1 MYRMSILT
9 MLAPPS
15 LARRLDV
22 ARCTKMAL
30 VHDMAES
37 LVGDITPADGVPK
50 PEKSRREAATMAYLT
65 KTLLGH
71 VNGGAQGRHIKEI
84 WDEYEYGRTLE
95 SQFVHDVDKIEL
107 LLQMVEYER
116 AYEGSI
122 RLNEFVEVG
131 CRVILPEM
139 QQWRDEILQ
148 EQTTFWKE
156 RPEAVTS
163 SAASAVAGRSSS
175 FRGDGC

>member
-15 LARRLDV
+15 LAHRLDV

-50 PEKSRREAATMAYLT
+50 SEKSRREAVTMTYLT

-71 VNGGAQGRHIKEI
+71 VNDGAQGRHIREI
-84 WDEYEYGRTLE
+84 WDEYEDGRTLE

-116 AYEGSI
+116 AYEGRI
-122 RLNEFVEVG
+122 HLDEFLEVG
-131 CRVILPEM
+131 HRVVLPEM

-156 RPEAVTS
+156 RPEAVPGQINGTS
-163 SAASAVAGRSSS
+163 SAAQR
-175 FRGDGC
+175 